1 MLFNSYFIMKPKDRY
16 KLNKTIALYEVMICP
31 ICGKCFVKRQYSQAF
46 CSSKCKDK
54 YHNSMGDRHKNKT
67 SKISQNK
74 AVKTINK
81 SHTYINN
88 SNDENYVF
96 NSQFTVE
103 KDKDYFI
110 GR

>member
-1 MLFNSYFIMKPKDRY
+1 MKSKDRY

-46 CSSKCKDK
+46 CSIKCKDK
-54 YHNSMGDRHKNKT
+54 YHNNMGDRHKNKT
-67 SKISQNK
+67 SKIRQNK
-74 AVKTINK
+74 AVRAINK
-81 SHTYINN
+81 NKTYINN

-96 NSQFTVE
+96 NSQFNVE

>member
-1 MLFNSYFIMKPKDRY
+1 MKPKDRY

-81 SHTYINN
+81 SHIY
-88 SNDENYVF
+88 
-96 NSQFTVE
+96 Q
-103 KDKDYFI
+103 
-110 GR
+110 